1 MYHRRDMAG
10 RFRLR
15 IPGFELE
22 EQKGFRESHEI
33 INLTFSP
40 TTEFLPS
47 VIFISLRQI
56 NVVLRRCA
64 GRKLFLAVS
73 FYRSEA
79 EPVSADDLLE
89 DITSS
94 EQISRYF
101 TTHAADRYR
110 CLRGTQDVLS
120 ERKLEQEAKK
130 EKKKKREIRGGDK
143 EKGISFW
150 EPVSQTRMMYSF
162 FYFSKLG
169 SWRLGFWTEQEG
181 WGLYRH
187 ATEPAVFI
195 YTSRYRED
203 LKIPKEG
210 F

>member
-130 EKKKKREIRGGDK
+130 EKKKKKRERLEEETK
-143 EKGISFW
+143 RKGFPS
-150 EPVSQTRMMYSF
+150 
-162 FYFSKLG
+162 G
-169 SWRLGFWTEQEG
+169 SL
-181 WGLYRH
+181 
-187 ATEPAVFI
+187 
-195 YTSRYRED
+195 
-203 LKIPKEG
+203 
-210 F
+210 

>member
-1 MYHRRDMAG
+1 M
-10 RFRLR
+10 
-15 IPGFELE
+15 
-22 EQKGFRESHEI
+22 
-33 INLTFSP
+33 
-40 TTEFLPS
+40 
-47 VIFISLRQI
+47 IFISLRQI

-120 ERKLEQEAKK
+120 ERKPEQEAKK
-130 EKKKKREIRGGDK
+130 EKKKKERERLEEETK
-143 EKGISFW
+143 RKGFPS
-150 EPVSQTRMMYSF
+150 
-162 FYFSKLG
+162 G
-169 SWRLGFWTEQEG
+169 SL
-181 WGLYRH
+181 
-187 ATEPAVFI
+187 
-195 YTSRYRED
+195 
-203 LKIPKEG
+203 
-210 F
+210 